1 MAHSRASRL
10 PAWVKRLSALLAV
23 FVLLGQSL
31 LGGNQLCAL
40 MASVATDDCCAGEA
54 AQAVEAAPVGALLG
68 AMDHPHDAN
77 GDCSCPFECA
87 TGCCSPTRAIVSE
100 VAVLAS
106 AVAVSGKLALTEAE
120 QAPASAEPRGIL
132 HVPKLAA

>member
-1 MAHSRASRL
+1 MAYSRASRL
-10 PAWVKRLSALLAV
+10 PAWLKRLSALLAA
-23 FVLLGQSL
+23 FVLVSQSL
-31 LGGNQLCAL
+31 VGSNQLCVI
-40 MASVATDDCCAGEA
+40 MASVETGCCAGEA
-54 AQAVEAAPVGALLG
+54 AEAVEAEPVAALLVG
-68 AMDHPHDAN
+68 LDHPHDAN

-100 VAVLAS
+100 VAVLAG